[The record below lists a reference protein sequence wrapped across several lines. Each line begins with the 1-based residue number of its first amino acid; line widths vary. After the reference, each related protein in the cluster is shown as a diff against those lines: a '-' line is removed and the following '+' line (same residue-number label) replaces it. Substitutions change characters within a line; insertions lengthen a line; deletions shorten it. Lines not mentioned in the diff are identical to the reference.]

1 MEHYL
6 VGDIDLAKRFEGGLS
21 EAERA
26 AATEL
31 EQTIIDADRAPDPE
45 DAEILAEIAG
55 GDEVDAD
62 AAERSGRPRFELPV
76 QPVENFE
83 LRVAEID
90 TLKAGIRRQREDGD
104 ISFEEAEARLD
115 QLNDQRAEFVLQ
127 QRDAVRAYQINE
139 RSARG
144 EWSTEVT
151 SFLSVHDEY
160 VEDPVL
166 WDALDATVKRLANAV
181 DANGAFVNGDKD
193 AGWFLREAHRRVSA
207 RARSDAADD
216 GGADDAPARLSL
228 NDVSRLTGLELEDAL
243 SRMTPDQVSE
253 YLRGA

>member
-6 VGDIDLAKRFEGGLS
+6 VGDIDLQKRFEGGLS

-31 EQTIIDADRAPDPE
+31 EKAILDATQAPDPE
-45 DAEILAEIAG
+45 DAEALAEIAG
-55 GDEVDAD
+55 DYEADAD

-76 QPVENFE
+76 EPVENFE
-83 LRVAEID
+83 LRVSEID
-90 TLKAGIRRQREDGD
+90 VLKAGVRRQREDGD
-104 ISFEEAEARLD
+104 LSFEEAESKLD
-115 QLNDQRAEFVLQ
+115 QLNDRRAELVLQ
-127 QRDAVRAYQINE
+127 QRDAVRAYQHNATG
-139 RSARG
+139 ARM
-144 EWSTEVT
+144 EWSAEVT
-151 SFLSVHDEY
+151 SFMRSHPEY
-160 VEDPVL
+160 GEDDVL
-166 WDALDATVKRLANAV
+166 WDSLDATVKRLANAV
-181 DANGAFVNGDKD
+181 DQRGAFLHADKD
-193 AGWFLREAHRRVSA
+193 AAWFLNQAHRLVSA

-253 YLRGA
+253 YLRGE